1 MVKFCSK
8 AQNMDIKSR
17 VLSICNSGLLPR
29 HFIIKCRN
37 MLLLNDG
44 RTKTLYLRD
53 SFILNRRNKPRSVRE
68 EEYYD

>member
-8 AQNMDIKSR
+8 AQNMDIKPR
-17 VLSICNSGLLPR
+17 VLSICNSRLLPR
-29 HFIIKCRN
+29 HFIIKYRN

-44 RTKTLYLRD
+44 GTKTLNLRD
-53 SFILNRRNKPRSVRE
+53 SFFLNRRNKPRSVRE